1 MTDKPIIFSAPMVRA
16 LLDGRKTQ
24 TRRALKPQPSAE
36 HCLSSSVVEGA
47 SAIFR
52 NTHTGYR
59 QDVRLPYAVGDR
71 LWVPEAHYLHSAHG
85 QHRADGQRWGPW
97 GGLPMA
103 TSPDGTQVAYYRE
116 GFNRCHSSP
125 WRSSIHMPRWAS
137 RITLLVIDVRA
148 QRVQDIS
155 EEDAIAEGVEWI
167 NPPASFGP
175 DVTSEEI
182 YGIGCQTAFHDLWNE
197 IHGPDAW
204 DRNDWVA
211 AYSFERLPA

>member
-1 MTDKPIIFSAPMVRA
+1 MTAKPIIFSAPMVCA

-71 LWVPEAHYLHSAHG
+71 LWVREAHSLHSAHG
-85 QHRADGQRWGPW
+85 QHRKDGHRWGPW

-116 GFNRCHSSP
+116 GFDRCHGSP
-125 WRSSIHMPRWAS
+125 WRRSIHMPRWAS
-137 RITLLVIDVRA
+137 RITLLVTDVRV
-148 QRVQDIS
+148 QRVQDIG
-155 EEDAIAEGVEWI
+155 EADAIAEGLSPFDGGWAADSEGRCWH
-167 NPPASFGP
+167 PTARGSFAHLWDMIRGP
-175 DVTSEEI
+175 GT
-182 YGIGCQTAFHDLWNE
+182 
-197 IHGPDAW
+197 W

-211 AYSFERLPA
+211 AYTFEIDNA